1 MLAKLHSLP
10 QQVRWLFCISFLL
23 TLNPGAGSVMAFES
37 PIADKTLGNSHPHI
51 LKKETF
57 TINTRNIKVL
67 KAKNNFLWIGTS
79 NGLLRYDTSGKEN
92 IKVFDNTNKL
102 LSNGIFSIAIDK
114 DGFPW
119 IGTYGGGLSHFD
131 GKTWNNFNTPN
142 GLNDAFIYDIQIEK
156 ENIWLAT
163 WSGVNY
169 STLKTD
175 LKNSWESHTV
185 ENSGGGLIDNWV
197 YAVEIDNSGR
207 KWFGTE
213 SGISTYL
220 NGKWKKFNHT
230 HGLSAPYEKVRK
242 ANRDIMS
249 MFQGQ
254 HHAAQASPSIPNIQA
269 ADYKPDYIVSM
280 ILDKKNRL
288 WIGTW
293 GGGLSMLDTKTF
305 RFRNFT
311 TEDGLPGNF
320 ILALEEDHSG
330 KLWIGTNNG
339 LSQFDGKVFN
349 NFSRINGLKSKFIF
363 SLEASRDHSLWI
375 GGNRILTRIIIDP
388 SSGSPLNLK

>member
-1 MLAKLHSLP
+1 
-10 QQVRWLFCISFLL
+10 
-23 TLNPGAGSVMAFES
+23 MAFEN
-37 PIADKTLGNSHPHI
+37 PIAGKTLGNPYPHI

-67 KAKNNFLWIGTS
+67 KAKDNYLWIGTS
-79 NGLLRYDTSGKEN
+79 NGLLRFDTSGKEN
-92 IKVFDNTNKL
+92 IKVFDNTNAL
-102 LSNGIFSIAIDK
+102 LSNGIFSVAIDQK
-114 DGFPW
+114 GFLW

-131 GKTWNNFNTPN
+131 GETWKNFNTPN

-163 WSGVNY
+163 WSGVNF
-169 STLKTD
+169 SNLNTKPKT
-175 LKNSWESHTV
+175 SWKSYTV
-185 ENSGGGLIDNWV
+185 ENSAGGLIDDWV

-220 NGKWKKFNHT
+220 DGKWRKFNHT
-230 HGLSAPYEKVRK
+230 HGLSAPYEKVKK
-242 ANRDIMS
+242 ANKDIMS
-249 MFQGQ
+249 MFQGE
-254 HHAAQASPSIPNIQA
+254 HHAAQASPSIPNIQS
-269 ADYKPDYIVSM
+269 ADYKPNYIVSM
-280 ILDKKNRL
+280 FLDKKNRL

-293 GGGLSMLDTKTF
+293 GGGLSLLDTKNFT
-305 RFRNFT
+305 FRNFT
-311 TEDGLPGNF
+311 TQDGLPGNF

-349 NFSRINGLKSKFIF
+349 NFSRINGLESKFIF

-375 GGNRILTRIIIDP
+375 GGNRVLTRIIIDP
-388 SSGSPLNLK
+388 SSGNPLNIQ